1 VAQSFD
7 QLLDAVGAPK
17 LERLI
22 SANSNDSAGRPKYMI
37 NRTFSVEFALSS
49 VKR

>member
-22 SANSNDSAGRPKYMI
+22 LANSNDSADRPKCTI
-37 NRTFSVEFALSS
+37 DRIFSVEFALSS
-49 VKR
+49 VKH